1 MMTKHTIHPP
11 AEADELTL
19 SWLSEMELI
28 RKAHRARSEAIADWL
43 GKAGKTIGRWFR
55 AYFQRGRERQRI
67 MNELYSLD
75 DRSLSDLGITRGDIP
90 FVANGHSRVQNPRN
104 DNDAKAA

>member
-1 MMTKHTIHPP
+1 MKTQTTHSDEGGYVLAGYELSD
-11 AEADELTL
+11 AEI
-19 SWLSEMELI
+19 I
-28 RKAHRARSEAIADWL
+28 RRANRARSEAVGNLLAP
-43 GKAGKTIGRWFR
+43 AFRAIGRWLKDTFR
-55 AYFQRGRERQRI
+55 RGRERQRI

-90 FVANGHSRVQNPRN
+90 FVANGHSRIYNPRN